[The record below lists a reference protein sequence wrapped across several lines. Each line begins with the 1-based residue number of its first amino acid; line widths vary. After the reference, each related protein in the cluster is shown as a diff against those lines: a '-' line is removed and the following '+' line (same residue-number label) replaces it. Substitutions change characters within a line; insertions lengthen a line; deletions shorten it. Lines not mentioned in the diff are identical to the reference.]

1 MLELACNEYGED
13 GSPLIVMHGLFGS
26 ARNWA
31 GIARALAETHQVY
44 SLDLRNHGASPRAST
59 MTYKEMAED
68 VAGFIDRA
76 GIEAPIV
83 MGHSMGGKVAMR
95 LALEQPDLLKGL
107 IVVDI
112 APVTYGHDML
122 DYIAAMQMLD
132 LSGEQRR
139 GELEEELREEVE
151 DPGITAF
158 LMTNLDRA
166 NGGFQWRINLQAI
179 TAGMSGISAFSYPD
193 GAVFDGPTAFI
204 AGEHSTYIRDDH
216 RDRILDLFPQGANRD
231 DQGRIPLG
239 ACGSAGRVLEN
250 RKRVCGGMGVR
261 FTLPA
266 AVSARPD
273 LAGRSR
279 PSCLPRRAFY
289 PAAAVI
295 RPGSPTFSSRRSPSL
310 YR

>member
-1 MLELACNEYGED
+1 
-13 GSPLIVMHGLFGS
+13 
-26 ARNWA
+26 
-31 GIARALAETHQVY
+31 
-44 SLDLRNHGASPRAST
+44 
-59 MTYKEMAED
+59 
-68 VAGFIDRA
+68 
-76 GIEAPIV
+76 
-83 MGHSMGGKVAMR
+83 
-95 LALEQPDLLKGL
+95 
-107 IVVDI
+107 
-112 APVTYGHDML
+112 
-122 DYIAAMQMLD
+122 
-132 LSGEQRR
+132 
-139 GELEEELREEVE
+139 
-151 DPGITAF
+151 
-158 LMTNLDRA
+158 MTNLDRA

-204 AGEHSTYIRDDH
+204 AGEHSTYIRDVH
-216 RDRILDLFPQGANRD
+216 RDRILDLFPGARTVTIKGASHWVHA
-231 DQGRIPLG
+231 DQPTR
-239 ACGSAGRVLEN
+239 SEN
-250 RKRVCGGMGVR
+250 RKRVCGDIGVR

>member
-13 GSPLIVMHGLFGS
+13 GPPLIVMHGLFGS

-31 GIARALAETHQVY
+31 GIARALTETHRVY

-76 GIEAPIV
+76 GIEAPVV

-95 LALEQPDLLKGL
+95 LALERPDLLKGL

-158 LMTNLDRA
+158 LMTNLERA

-216 RDRILDLFPQGANRD
+216 RDRILDLFPGARTVTIKGASHWVHA
-231 DQGRIPLG
+231 DQPDAFLKTVN
-239 ACGSAGRVLEN
+239 AFVDALE
-250 RKRVCGGMGVR
+250 
-261 FTLPA
+261 
-266 AVSARPD
+266 
-273 LAGRSR
+273 
-279 PSCLPRRAFY
+279 
-289 PAAAVI
+289 
-295 RPGSPTFSSRRSPSL
+295 
-310 YR
+310 